1 MPSRL
6 ASPLAA
12 GVLLLALATAA
23 RASALRALT
32 LPQALDY
39 AREHQPSLVAARA
52 RISASAAA
60 AEIPRGLSLPH
71 VDASAQVFGAT
82 ANNSTA
88 AYVHAYGLDV
98 PRVGGTKVG
107 DVSFAPSAS
116 TFAAVGARQEL
127 FDFGRIAALD
137 AEADAELDS
146 TRRRADAER
155 LDVALAVEEA
165 FFAVEAAKAVL
176 SSSQAALDRARA
188 NRDYATAGVRSGL
201 RKPIDETRAEADFA
215 RFDAG
220 RIRALGGV
228 TISQALFAAV
238 VGVPE
243 ALLDAAVE
251 ANGAAA
257 NGAAANGAAAN
268 GADAG
273 GATPADATT
282 IDEALSKAAEREPAV
297 RAAEAEIAAQSA
309 RTVAIAGE
317 LRPDLSL
324 TAALSTRA
332 GGAIP
337 STGPGQ
343 SGLVPDVPNWDVGL
357 VVSWP
362 LYDAST
368 RAREEASRRQED
380 VRRAELAEVKQR
392 LGALV
397 EQSFVA
403 LSVARDAV
411 PALERTVEAARA
423 NDDQAQARFKAG
435 LGTSVELADA
445 EALLV
450 DSEIQLA
457 LGRFDAARA
466 RARLGRALA
475 EGL

>member
-176 SSSQAALDRARA
+176 SSSQAALDRAKA
-188 NRDYATAGVRSGL
+188 NRDYAAAGVRSGL

-251 ANGAAA
+251 
-257 NGAAANGAAAN
+257 ANGAAAN